1 MVGGGHPVSSGG
13 VKKTTVFGI
22 FIVFL
27 GAFFYF
33 YEYFLRI
40 SPSVM
45 KSEFMSTFHLGAAG
59 FGTLSDFYFYA
70 YTPMQLVVGIFI
82 DRFPIRR
89 TLVIA
94 VLMCTAGSLLISV
107 SDLFWMAA
115 LGRVLQ
121 GLGSAFAFVGALKLA
136 AMWLPVSRFALVAGS
151 CAAFGFLG
159 AGLGEIILT
168 HTVKVF
174 GWRHSIM
181 SFTIIG
187 VGLVILFWLFLGKNP
202 KNSGG
207 KLKNQTVML
216 SWSDAFIQ
224 LLEIIK
230 TRYIWWAGILSL
242 LMFLP
247 TTVFAALWGI
257 PYLEKM
263 HHYTPEK
270 AAIASGLIFIG
281 WAVGAPIQGWLSDL
295 FHLRL
300 RLIWLSALA
309 SCVLALCALYIVSLP
324 YWLVC
329 VLFVLMGITSSA
341 QMLTFTMARDV
352 FGIRV
357 IGMAVAFVNTLAMLG
372 GMIFQSGFGLLLD
385 AFWKGGYDK
394 AGGKV
399 YDLIAYEKAVLV
411 VPVCFILS
419 AIIAFFV
426 RDRAKITN

>member
-1 MVGGGHPVSSGG
+1 MVGGDHPVSIGG
-13 VKKTTVFGI
+13 VKKTTAFGV

-107 SDLFWMAA
+107 SDVFWMAA

-121 GLGSAFAFVGALKLA
+121 GLGSAFAFVSALKLA
-136 AMWLPVSRFALVAGS
+136 AMWLPVSHFAFIAGS
-151 CAAFGFLG
+151 CAALGFLG
-159 AGLGEIILT
+159 AGLGEIVLS

-187 VGLVILFWLFLGKNP
+187 VVLAILFWLFLGAKP
-202 KNSGG
+202 KTSV
-207 KLKNQTVML
+207 KKSKKQILTL

-230 TRYIWWAGILSL
+230 SRYIWWAGIISF

-270 AAIASGLIFIG
+270 AAVASGLIFIG
-281 WAVGAPIQGWLSDL
+281 WAIGSPIQGWLSDL
-295 FHLRL
+295 LHRRL
-300 RLIWLSALA
+300 RLIWLNSLA
-309 SCVLALCALYIVSLP
+309 SCILALCVLYIISLP

-329 VLFVLMGITSSA
+329 LLFVLMGITSSA
-341 QMLTFTMARDV
+341 QMLTFTMARDA

-394 AGGKV
+394 AGEKIYELV
-399 YDLIAYEKAVLV
+399 TYEKAVLV
-411 VPVCFILS
+411 VPICFILS
-419 AIIAFFV
+419 AVIAVFV
-426 RDRAKITN
+426 RDRAKLEN